1 MTPDFFTVGAMKA
14 GTTTLYAVLKTHPDI
29 CMSNIKEP
37 AVVDRDDVWT
47 HRNYFLQCSDQ
58 WLDRRWDRQD
68 EFVEAEYKELFADAR
83 AGQIRGEG
91 STTYIASKESAKRI
105 CQINPDARIIF
116 MLRDPVNRAYSSY
129 WHNVA
134 VGRTPHT
141 FEKQIQFE
149 PISVLHRGLYKE
161 QIERYLAC
169 FPREQLHFCI
179 FEQFV
184 KDMQC
189 EIDRIC
195 EFLNVRNAIDVGGIS
210 HATAKNVARTPR
222 WYWAALLLN
231 HLARAVG
238 EEMVSRSITKRR
250 GRHGNLP
257 GAIIKKL
264 RDLNLCDRPYRLM
277 KPQTR
282 QLLSEFYRRENSGL
296 DRIIGVDLA
305 QYLKS
310 WA

>member
-1 MTPDFFTVGAMKA
+1 MTPDFFIAGAMKA
-14 GTTTLYAVLKTHPDI
+14 GTTTLYDVLKTHPDI
-29 CMSNIKEP
+29 CMSNVKEP
-37 AVVDRDDVWT
+37 VVVDRDDVWV
-47 HRNYFLQCSDQ
+47 HRNYFLHRQSQ

-68 EFVEAEYKELFADAR
+68 EFVEAEYKELFANAG
-83 AGQIRGEG
+83 AGQICGEG
-91 STTYIASKESAKRI
+91 SPTYMASKESAKRI
-105 CQINPDARIIF
+105 HQINPDARMIF
-116 MLRDPVNRAYSSY
+116 MLRDPVNRAYSAY

-134 VGRTPHT
+134 QGGALYT

-149 PISVLHRGLYKE
+149 PISVLYRGLYKE

-184 KDMQC
+184 KNMQC

-195 EFLNVRNAIDVGGIS
+195 EFLNIKKTIDIARIP
-210 HATAKNVARTPR
+210 HATAKNIARTPR
-222 WYWAALLLN
+222 LYWAALLLN
-231 HLARAVG
+231 HFARATG
-238 EEMVSRSITKRR
+238 EEMVSRAIDRR
-250 GRHGNLP
+250 SRHGNLP

-264 RDLNLCDRPYRLM
+264 RDINLCNRPYRPM
-277 KPQTR
+277 DPQTR
-282 QLLSEFYRRENSGL
+282 KLLSEFYRRENSGL

-305 QYLKS
+305 QYWPN